1 MTRYLISRVLQ
12 ALVVL
17 LGVSIVVFAML
28 HILPGGPARAVLG
41 PKATAVAIHTF
52 ESEYGLLKPLPVQY
66 FDWLGQVFHGN
77 LGFSYKLNQ
86 SVDALLAA
94 NLPRTLALVGT
105 AAILAVTIALPLGVY
120 QAVRRNKPDDYA
132 LTGASFLFYSM
143 PTFLLGLIMILLF
156 TTVLGWFPAN
166 GPTGEVPL
174 WSQLSNMVL
183 PIVTLCLVTIALFS
197 RYMRSATLE
206 NLVQDYVRTAQSKG
220 VSPRRVLFIHVLR
233 NALLPIVTLI
243 GLSLPGILSGALVTE
258 SLFNY
263 PGIGYLFWQAAQT
276 EDFPVEIGVTLVV
289 AVGVVMG
296 SLLADILYAVL
307 DPRVRY
313 S

>member
-1 MTRYLISRVLQ
+1 MTRYLVGRILQ

-17 LGVSIVVFAML
+17 FGVSVVVFAML

-41 PKATAVAIHTF
+41 PKATLVAIHTF
-52 ESEYGLLKPLPVQY
+52 EREYGLLKPLPVQY

-86 SVDALLAA
+86 SVDTLLAA
-94 NLPRTLALVGT
+94 NLPRTVALVGT
-105 AAILAVTIALPLGVY
+105 AAVLAIMIALPLGVY
-120 QAVRRNKPDDYA
+120 QAVRRNKLDDYA

-143 PTFLLGLIMILLF
+143 PTFLLGLILILLF
-156 TTVLGWFPAN
+156 TTVLGWFPAT

-174 WSQLSNMVL
+174 WNQLANMVL
-183 PIVTLCLVTIALFS
+183 PIATLCLVTIALFS

-220 VSPRRVLFIHVLR
+220 VSPRRVLFVHVLR

-263 PGIGYLFWQAAQT
+263 PGIGYLFWQAAQSD
-276 EDFPVEIGVTLVV
+276 DFPVEIGVTLVV
-289 AVGVVMG
+289 AVGVVLG

>member
-1 MTRYLISRVLQ
+1 MTRYLIFRVLQ

-17 LGVSIVVFAML
+17 LGVSVVVFAML

-41 PKATAVAIHTF
+41 PKATPVAIHTF
-52 ESEYGLLKPLPVQY
+52 EREYGLLKPLPVQY
-66 FDWLGQVFHGN
+66 FDWLGQVVRGN

-86 SVDALLAA
+86 SVDTLLAA
-94 NLPRTLALVGT
+94 NLPRTMALVGT
-105 AAILAVTIALPLGVY
+105 AAVLAVMIALPLGVY
-120 QAVRRNKPDDYA
+120 QAVRRNKPDDYV
-132 LTGASFLFYSM
+132 LTGASFIFYSM

-166 GPTGEVPL
+166 GPSGQVPL
-174 WSQLSNMVL
+174 WDQLSNMVL
-183 PIVTLCLVTIALFS
+183 PVATLCLVTIALFS

-220 VSPRRVLFIHVLR
+220 VSPRRILYVHVLR

-243 GLSLPGILSGALVTE
+243 GLSLPVILSGALITE

-263 PGIGYLFWQAAQT
+263 PGIGYLFWQAAQSD
-276 EDFPVEIGVTLVV
+276 DFPVEIGVTLVV
-289 AVGVVMG
+289 AVGVVVG
-296 SLLADILYAVL
+296 SLLADILYAML

>member
-1 MTRYLISRVLQ
+1 M
-12 ALVVL
+12 
-17 LGVSIVVFAML
+17 
-28 HILPGGPARAVLG
+28 
-41 PKATAVAIHTF
+41 AIHTF
-52 ESEYGLLKPLPVQY
+52 EREYGLLKPLPVQY

-86 SVDALLAA
+86 SVDTLLAA
-94 NLPRTLALVGT
+94 NLPRTVALVGT
-105 AAILAVTIALPLGVY
+105 AAVLAIMIALPLGVY
-120 QAVRRNKPDDYA
+120 QAVRRNKLDDYA

-143 PTFLLGLIMILLF
+143 PTFLLGLILILLF

-174 WSQLSNMVL
+174 WNQLANMVL
-183 PIVTLCLVTIALFS
+183 PIATLCLVTIALFS

-220 VSPRRVLFIHVLR
+220 VSPRRVLFVHVLR

-263 PGIGYLFWQAAQT
+263 PGIGYLFWQAAQSD
-276 EDFPVEIGVTLVV
+276 DFPVEIGVTLVV
-289 AVGVVMG
+289 AVGVVLG

>member
-1 MTRYLISRVLQ
+1 MTRYLVGRVLQ

-17 LGVSIVVFAML
+17 FGVSVVVFAML

-41 PKATAVAIHTF
+41 PKATLVAIHTF
-52 ESEYGLLKPLPVQY
+52 EREYGLLKPLPVQY

-86 SVDALLAA
+86 SVDTLLAA
-94 NLPRTLALVGT
+94 NLPRTVALVGT
-105 AAILAVTIALPLGVY
+105 AAVLAIMIALPLGVY
-120 QAVRRNKPDDYA
+120 QAVRRKKLDDYA

-143 PTFLLGLIMILLF
+143 PTFLLGLILILLF

-174 WSQLSNMVL
+174 WNQLANMVL
-183 PIVTLCLVTIALFS
+183 PIATLCLVTIALFS

-220 VSPRRVLFIHVLR
+220 VSPRRVLFVHVLR

-263 PGIGYLFWQAAQT
+263 PGIGYLFWQAAQSD
-276 EDFPVEIGVTLVV
+276 DFPVEIGVTLVV
-289 AVGVVMG
+289 AVGVVLG

>member
-1 MTRYLISRVLQ
+1 MTRYLISRILQ

-17 LGVSIVVFAML
+17 LAVSLVVFAML

-86 SVDALLAA
+86 SVDTLLAA
-94 NLPRTLALVGT
+94 NLPRTVALVGT
-105 AAILAVTIALPLGVY
+105 AAMLAIMIALPLGVY

-143 PTFLLGLIMILLF
+143 PTFLLGLILILLF

-220 VSPRRVLFIHVLR
+220 VSPRRVLYVHVLR

>member
-105 AAILAVTIALPLGVY
+105 AAILAVMIALPLGVY

-183 PIVTLCLVTIALFS
+183 PIATLCLVTIALFS

-220 VSPRRVLFIHVLR
+220 VSPRRVLFVHVLR

-263 PGIGYLFWQAAQT
+263 PGIGYLFWQAAQS

>member
-1 MTRYLISRVLQ
+1 MTRYLVGRVLQ

-17 LGVSIVVFAML
+17 FGVSVVVFAML

-41 PKATAVAIHTF
+41 PKATLVAIHTF
-52 ESEYGLLKPLPVQY
+52 EREYGLLKPLPVQY

-86 SVDALLAA
+86 SVDTLLAA
-94 NLPRTLALVGT
+94 NLPRTVALVGT
-105 AAILAVTIALPLGVY
+105 AAVLAIMIALPLGVY
-120 QAVRRNKPDDYA
+120 QAVRRNKLDDYA

-143 PTFLLGLIMILLF
+143 PTFLLGLILILLF

-174 WSQLSNMVL
+174 WNQLANMVL
-183 PIVTLCLVTIALFS
+183 PIATLCLVTIALFS

-220 VSPRRVLFIHVLR
+220 VSPRRVLFVHVLR

-263 PGIGYLFWQAAQT
+263 PGIGYLFWQAAQSD
-276 EDFPVEIGVTLVV
+276 DFPVEIGVTLVV
-289 AVGVVMG
+289 AVGVVLG

>member
-1 MTRYLISRVLQ
+1 MTRYLIGRVLQ

-17 LGVSIVVFAML
+17 FGVSVVVFGML

-41 PKATAVAIHTF
+41 PKATLVAIHTF
-52 ESEYGLLKPLPVQY
+52 EREYGLLKPLPVQY
-66 FDWLGQVFHGN
+66 FDWLGQVFRGN

-86 SVDALLAA
+86 SVDTLLAA
-94 NLPRTLALVGT
+94 NLPRTVALVGT
-105 AAILAVTIALPLGVY
+105 AAVLAIMIALPLGVY
-120 QAVRRNKPDDYA
+120 QAVRRNKLDDYA

-143 PTFLLGLIMILLF
+143 PTFLLGLILILLF

-174 WSQLSNMVL
+174 WDQLANMVL
-183 PIVTLCLVTIALFS
+183 PIATLCLVTIALFS

-220 VSPRRVLFIHVLR
+220 VSPRRVLFVHVLR

-276 EDFPVEIGVTLVV
+276 DDFPVEIGVTLVV
-289 AVGVVMG
+289 AVGVVLG

>member
-105 AAILAVTIALPLGVY
+105 AAILAVMIALPLGVY

>member
-1 MTRYLISRVLQ
+1 MTRYLVGRVLQ

-17 LGVSIVVFAML
+17 FGVSVVVFAML

-41 PKATAVAIHTF
+41 PKATLVAIHTF
-52 ESEYGLLKPLPVQY
+52 EREYGLLKPLPVQY

-86 SVDALLAA
+86 SVDTLLAA
-94 NLPRTLALVGT
+94 NLPRTVALVGT
-105 AAILAVTIALPLGVY
+105 AAVLAIMIALPLGVY
-120 QAVRRNKPDDYA
+120 QAVRRNKLDDYA

-143 PTFLLGLIMILLF
+143 PTFLLGLILILLF
-156 TTVLGWFPAN
+156 TTVLGWFPAT

-174 WSQLSNMVL
+174 WNQLANMVL
-183 PIVTLCLVTIALFS
+183 PIATLCLVTIALFS

-220 VSPRRVLFIHVLR
+220 VSPRRVLFVHVLR

-263 PGIGYLFWQAAQT
+263 PGIGYLFWQAAQSD
-276 EDFPVEIGVTLVV
+276 DFPVEIGVTLVV
-289 AVGVVMG
+289 AVGVVLG